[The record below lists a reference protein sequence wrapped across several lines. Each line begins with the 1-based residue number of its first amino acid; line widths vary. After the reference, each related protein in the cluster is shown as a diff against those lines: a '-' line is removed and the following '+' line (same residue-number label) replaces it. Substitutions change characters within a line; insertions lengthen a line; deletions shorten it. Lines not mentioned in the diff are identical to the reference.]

1 MSKMLDVVRGISQ
14 VLAKTYDGA
23 VDPKTGE
30 KVEIGL
36 RREREPHGFEKPLMD
51 GFSVV
56 FYGNKLCI
64 KYQSE
69 VTMKEVHRT
78 DFQGEVESRYANI
91 AKFIQKEYKAH
102 TGRSLKLKPLDEA
115 DIFMQSMNKH
125 RNWVQCKK
133 HYSIGGIQG
142 EPNPYDGKEDLV
154 RDATKKFI
162 ALGKNNTPY

>member
-14 VLAKTYDGA
+14 ALSKTYDGA
-23 VDPKTGE
+23 VDPRTGE

-36 RREREPHGFEKPLMD
+36 RRERDLNSVERPLMD

-56 FYGNKLCI
+56 FYGNKLCV

-91 AKFIQKEYKAH
+91 VKYIQKEYKAH
-102 TGRSLKLKPLDEA
+102 TGKSLKLKPLEEA

-125 RNWVQCKK
+125 RNWVQCSK
-133 HYSIGGIQG
+133 HYGISGIKG

-154 RDATKKFI
+154 RDATKKFL
-162 ALGKNNTPY
+162 ALGKNDTPY